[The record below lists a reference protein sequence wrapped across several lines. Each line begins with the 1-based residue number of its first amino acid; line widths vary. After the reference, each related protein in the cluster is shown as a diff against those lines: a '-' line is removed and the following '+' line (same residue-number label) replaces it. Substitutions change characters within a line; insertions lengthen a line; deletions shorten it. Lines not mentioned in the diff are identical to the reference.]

1 MPRKY
6 RRQRTV
12 PKRLV
17 AIRDKII
24 GDYGRGNG
32 LNAIDLSVKYE
43 ADVNDIRQLLREA
56 NVWVRR
62 PLDIVIAHAREKKK
76 RESVER
82 ECLCCRKMFEAEHKG
97 LYICSPC
104 KASSVFGVQ
113 ADYTTAIG

>member
-1 MPRKY
+1 MVKKY
-6 RRQRTV
+6 RRQRKV

-32 LNAIDLSVKYE
+32 LKAVDLSVKYD
-43 ADVNDIRQLLREA
+43 ACVNDIRQLLREA
-56 NVWVRR
+56 GVWVRR
-62 PLDIVIAHAREKKK
+62 PLDVVIANARAKKK
-76 RESVER
+76 KESVER
-82 ECLCCRKMFEAEHKG
+82 KCLCCRKMFEAEHKK

-104 KASSVFGVQ
+104 KATSVFGVQ